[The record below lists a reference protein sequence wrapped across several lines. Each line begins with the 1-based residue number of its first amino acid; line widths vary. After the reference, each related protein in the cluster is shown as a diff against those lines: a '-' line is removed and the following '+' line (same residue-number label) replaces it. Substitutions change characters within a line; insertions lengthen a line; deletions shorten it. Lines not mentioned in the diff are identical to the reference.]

1 MAHRGGAIAW
11 FCVAALRVG
20 GQRAD
25 TTSVQDVVG
34 TEGVAG
40 PADGPEVAAERS
52 REVMALV
59 PSLMAVCV
67 ATVVLL
73 VAAVPRYG
81 YLPFV
86 VLGAAAALNA
96 IVDRLAPRS
105 DPQDRTTGTVI
116 AFALVVGIVVV
127 QTGGP
132 ASFVL
137 PWVINLALANF
148 LVHSVREAT
157 RLAWLT
163 LVVSLVPLAI
173 ADPSS
178 IIRQPWLIAGC
189 AQATLCM
196 TVIAGY
202 LTNAEIRHRIESVID
217 PLTGLLNRRSLVQRF
232 DEVRQQSAVL
242 GTTVP
247 LSVIMIDVDHFKVV
261 NDTHG
266 HAAGDAV
273 LRDVAYE
280 LRKVLRRFDAVFR
293 IGGEEFVVLVPDATA
308 SAAAV
313 LAERLRTAVADRSPG
328 GIEVTISLGVVAD
341 VAGTVDLEALLEGA
355 DRALYEAK
363 ATGRNRVVVAGS

>member
-1 MAHRGGAIAW
+1 VVVQSRGFPDRSFG
-11 FCVAALRVG
+11 FRG
-20 GQRAD
+20 RRAD
-25 TTSVQDVVG
+25 NTFVRDDVV
-34 TEGVAG
+34 TIE
-40 PADGPEVAAERS
+40 DGAVPTDAPEVTSERS

-59 PSLMAVCV
+59 PSLMAVCA
-67 ATVVLL
+67 ATVGLL

-81 YLPFV
+81 VMPFV
-86 VLGAAAALNA
+86 VLGAAAALNVA
-96 IVDRLAPRS
+96 FDRLAPRS
-105 DPQDRTTGTVI
+105 DPQERTTGTII
-116 AFALVVGIVVV
+116 AFALVVGLVVV

-137 PWVINLALANF
+137 PWVVNLALANF
-148 LVHSVREAT
+148 LIHPVREAT

-163 LVVSLVPLAI
+163 MVLSLVPLAAI
-173 ADPSS
+173 DPSS
-178 IIRQPWLIAGC
+178 IVRNPWLIAGC
-189 AQATLCM
+189 TQAMLCM
-196 TVIAGY
+196 TVIAGF
-202 LTNAEIRHRIESVID
+202 LTDAEIRHRIESVID

-232 DEVRQQSAVL
+232 GEVRQQSAVL

-247 LSVIMIDVDHFKVV
+247 LSLIMIDVDHFKVV

-308 SAAAV
+308 SAAAA
-313 LAERLRTAVADRSPG
+313 LAERCRVAVAERSPG
-328 GIEVTISLGVVAD
+328 GIDVTISLGVVAD
-341 VAGTVDLEALLEGA
+341 VVGTADLDGLLEGA

-363 ATGRNRVVVAGS
+363 AGGRNRVVVAA